1 MPYCKCYPVPG
12 TYRASQVPD
21 ASLPACHALGP
32 RQALQD
38 LTFSDPFVLASGPL
52 KPLPPASSLTNEAE
66 LLQRGAFPLA
76 AHRILYVRF
85 TYIVR
90 RINFPPDSAIGAT
103 FDRGGWLS
111 LTPQGLPPCK
121 KHQASLG
128 ALIGIGRGL
137 TASPLPHHLAYGS
150 RTKAV
155 RLITLARVRPAEFSV
170 NSAQHTICSPKR

>member
-52 KPLPPASSLTNEAE
+52 KPSPPASSLTNEAE

-128 ALIGIGRGL
+128 APTPKLSR
-137 TASPLPHHLAYGS
+137 ASLAAS
-150 RTKAV
+150 
-155 RLITLARVRPAEFSV
+155 AE
-170 NSAQHTICSPKR
+170 APG